1 MVDSSAIP
9 WSAWGIKSPP
19 FVTLYALRSHPSL
32 SGYCLSCRTSHSAA
46 ASASIV
52 APNPSTLLAAFSF
65 PLTKKKHLLILSSKP
80 NNPMK
85 RSSLKSLTFVLAL
98 SMATILLALP
108 SCKSLDP
115 ARLSTLNSQLST
127 ATHSHD
133 TLIIRD
139 SIFVRE
145 YIAGD
150 TIFRDRIQYRD
161 RWRTQIIHD
170 TIIRTDSIT
179 QVIEHPPERYIPPF
193 YKRCTTILFIIL
205 AAGVVWIV
213 GKWYI
218 KIRL

>member
-1 MVDSSAIP
+1 
-9 WSAWGIKSPP
+9 
-19 FVTLYALRSHPSL
+19 
-32 SGYCLSCRTSHSAA
+32 
-46 ASASIV
+46 
-52 APNPSTLLAAFSF
+52 
-65 PLTKKKHLLILSSKP
+65 
-80 NNPMK
+80 
-85 RSSLKSLTFVLAL
+85 
-98 SMATILLALP
+98 MATILLALP

-115 ARLSTLNSQLST
+115 AHLSTVNSQQST
-127 ATHSHD
+127 VTHSHD

-193 YKRCTTILFIIL
+193 YKRCTIILWIIL
-205 AAGVVWIV
+205 AAGVMWIV

-218 KIRL
+218 KSRL

>member
-1 MVDSSAIP
+1 
-9 WSAWGIKSPP
+9 
-19 FVTLYALRSHPSL
+19 
-32 SGYCLSCRTSHSAA
+32 
-46 ASASIV
+46 
-52 APNPSTLLAAFSF
+52 
-65 PLTKKKHLLILSSKP
+65 
-80 NNPMK
+80 
-85 RSSLKSLTFVLAL
+85 
-98 SMATILLALP
+98 MATTLLALP

-115 ARLSTLNSQLST
+115 AHLSTLNSQLST

-145 YIAGD
+145 YVAGD

-193 YKRCTTILFIIL
+193 YKRCTIVLWIIIALGIVYLILRT
-205 AAGVVWIV
+205 
-213 GKWYI
+213 
-218 KIRL
+218 KIHAFHL